1 MASLAVF
8 DPSPL
13 FRAGLAALVSTMG
26 FAPVQ
31 EAADLVDLIQRQ
43 DGASRPDLMLIG
55 LPQDPV
61 EIAPLMREIRGWAP
75 ETRVVFIA
83 SALDTSALISCF
95 TAGASGYV
103 LENISREG
111 LKHSL
116 LLVSAGEKVFPSE
129 LANALSVSS
138 LQMSDAGDLGRELRE
153 LHATEREIE
162 VLRCLADGEPNHA
175 IAAKLGISE
184 TAVSADIRHLL
195 RKLKV
200 SNRTQAALW
209 AVAKGLAPPLAY
221 GTAAGRKPR
230 RASSPRQRRPRR
242 EASIESSGPNDCVR
256 TE

>member
-1 MASLAVF
+1 
-8 DPSPL
+8 
-13 FRAGLAALVSTMG
+13 MG

-43 DGASRPDLMLIG
+43 VDASRPDLMLIG
-55 LPQDPV
+55 LPQDSA
-61 EIAPLMREIRGWAP
+61 EIAPLLREIRGWAP
-75 ETRVVFIA
+75 ETKVVFIA
-83 SALDTSALISCF
+83 PMLDTAALISCF

-129 LANALSVSS
+129 LATALSASS

-153 LHATEREIE
+153 LHATDREVE

-221 GTAAGRKPR
+221 GAGGKKSR
-230 RASSPRQRRPRR
+230 RSASPRPRRPRR
-242 EASIESSGPNDCVR
+242 DAQAAGSGQNDSLR
-256 TE
+256 PE